1 MKDLPMTAVSP
12 DIRIY
17 FAVVN
22 VLIQIIYIREEAV
35 FGFKLWAW
43 IPIVP
48 KAPPNCSEIPAVQ
61 LYPPEARQ
69 ISIGHPPNT

>member
-22 VLIQIIYIREEAV
+22 VLIQIIYVREEAV
-35 FGFKLWAW
+35 FGFKL
-43 IPIVP
+43 
-48 KAPPNCSEIPAVQ
+48 
-61 LYPPEARQ
+61 
-69 ISIGHPPNT
+69 